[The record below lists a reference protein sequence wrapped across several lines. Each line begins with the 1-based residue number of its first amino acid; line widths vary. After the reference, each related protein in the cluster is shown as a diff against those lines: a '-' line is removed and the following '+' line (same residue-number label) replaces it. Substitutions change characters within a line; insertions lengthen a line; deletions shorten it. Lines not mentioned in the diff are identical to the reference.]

1 MPIYLGFFLIFHGN
15 LRGFS
20 NGHWTRQIAVQYCG
34 SAITASG
41 LLFSVWARVH
51 LGRNWSG
58 IITLKEGH
66 RLIRTGPYRLVR
78 HPVYTG
84 LLVAVIGSAMAVGTW
99 DALIGVA
106 IILLALLLKLRREET
121 LLTSEF
127 GEEYV
132 TFKRET
138 PGLVPF
144 IFARNAAPGSSVAA
158 TSGPSGTGA
167 DKELE

>member
-15 LRGFS
+15 IHGVVSGR
-20 NGHWTRQIAVQYCG
+20 WTGQPAVQYCG
-34 SAITASG
+34 SALTAIG

-84 LLVAVIGSAMAVGTW
+84 LLLAVIGSAMAVGTW
-99 DALIGVA
+99 DALFGVA

-121 LLTSEF
+121 LLTTQF
-127 GEEYV
+127 GEEYRA
-132 TFKRET
+132 FKRET
-138 PGLVPF
+138 PALVPF
-144 IFARNAAPGSSVAA
+144 IFACNAAPQSSVAA
-158 TSGPSGTGA
+158 TSGPAGTGA
-167 DKELE
+167 DKE